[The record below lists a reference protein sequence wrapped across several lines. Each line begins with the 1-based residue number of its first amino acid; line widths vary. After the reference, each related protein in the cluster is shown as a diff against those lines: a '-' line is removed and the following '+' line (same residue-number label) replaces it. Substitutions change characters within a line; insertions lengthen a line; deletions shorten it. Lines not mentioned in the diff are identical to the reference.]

1 MKCDNIERMENMKK
15 NIFIIITIV
24 LIIVAIIG
32 YKFYNY
38 KQEIMR
44 AEQNNKT
51 YNSFYE
57 QPVLG
62 TDLATLINKAID
74 NNEKNAVEKD
84 EKGIYLNNEEN
95 SINIEVKFLELDKV
109 IPMESINKQ
118 DVVQFVEN
126 FGTMTF
132 KCTKIE
138 YHEKTKNVKY
148 MYFEQILSTY

>member
-1 MKCDNIERMENMKK
+1 MKK
-15 NIFIIITIV
+15 NVFIIIAIV
-24 LIIVAIIG
+24 VIIVAIIG

-38 KQEIMR
+38 KQQILQ

-84 EKGIYLNNEEN
+84 EKGIYLDNEKN
-95 SINIEVKFLELDKV
+95 SISIEVKFLELDKV
-109 IPMESINKQ
+109 ISMESINKQ
-118 DVVQFVEN
+118 DVIQFVQN
-126 FGTMTF
+126 FGAMTF
-132 KCTKIE
+132 ECTKIE
-138 YHEKTKNVKY
+138 YHERTQNVKY
-148 MYFEQILSTY
+148 MYFEQILSIY